1 LALPL
6 ADLPISGAEAVLEAD
21 ALLPGLESGLPALL
35 PTLPEGLLFC
45 KLLLAPALDAGSL
58 LPALGAGL
66 LPPALGAGLL
76 APALG
81 AGLLV
86 FLPSAW
92 LGIFLFFK

>member
-6 ADLPISGAEAVLEAD
+6 ADLLISGAEAVLEAD

-35 PTLPEGLLFC
+35 PTLPDGLLFC

-76 APALG
+76 
-81 AGLLV
+81 V

-92 LGIFLFFK
+92 LGIFLFLNN